1 MVVNDSIVMKNLM
14 SVDDK
19 AGGLY
24 EQKKKGG
31 KKSFPKISAS
41 DFQTDTQTFHM

>member
-1 MVVNDSIVMKNLM
+1 MSVNDSIVMKNMM
-14 SVDDK
+14 SVEDK

-24 EQKKKGG
+24 EQEKKRIC
-31 KKSFPKISAS
+31 FPKISAS